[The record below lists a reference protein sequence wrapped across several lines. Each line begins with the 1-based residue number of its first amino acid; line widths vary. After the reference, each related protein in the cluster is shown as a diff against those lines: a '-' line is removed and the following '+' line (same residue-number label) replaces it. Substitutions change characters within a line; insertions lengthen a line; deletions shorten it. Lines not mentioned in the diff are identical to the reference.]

1 MLSLPLHPIFL
12 GPSGKL
18 FYRLVAHD
26 ILDFE
31 GTIGEIVLAK
41 MHKWT
46 HLRDWTRY
54 VPNEG
59 RFVDILQK
67 TANVSNEV
75 QAFLRYGRNVV
86 AHGNQVGIN
95 F

>member
-1 MLSLPLHPIFL
+1 M

-18 FYRLVAHD
+18 FSRLVAHD

-31 GTIGEIVLAK
+31 GTISEIVLAK